1 MGKFHYTTIET
12 EEIKMEPRLSNA
24 HKFASGVGAAMMIS
38 WILFLGPVGLLFLF
52 GVAYAIVVQNLA
64 LGIICGLLLFTPLIL
79 MILWAP
85 AGLLALKEA
94 SEAKVISATES
105 AVETVSQD

>member
-1 MGKFHYTTIET
+1 
-12 EEIKMEPRLSNA
+12 MESRLSNT
-24 HKFASGVGAAMMIS
+24 HKFASRVGAAMMIS
-38 WILFLGPVGLLFLF
+38 WILFLGPAGLLFLF

-85 AGLLALKEA
+85 ASLLALKEA
-94 SEAKVISATES
+94 SEPRTIPARES
-105 AVETVSQD
+105 AVETVTGD